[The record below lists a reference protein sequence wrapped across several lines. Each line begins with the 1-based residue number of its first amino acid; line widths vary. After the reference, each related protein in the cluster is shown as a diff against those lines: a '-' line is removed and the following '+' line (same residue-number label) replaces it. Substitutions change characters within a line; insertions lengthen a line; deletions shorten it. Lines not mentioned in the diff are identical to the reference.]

1 MPEILPH
8 PKRGTM
14 EIGTERIMPVFGNI
28 RAAEGASDENPVV
41 TIIGTDGSE
50 DRHGSVINPRG
61 WLTASYLRN
70 PKVLWSHGTDEGKP
84 ALGETVALRSVGG
97 AWEFDIKFALGP
109 WRNIQD
115 NLAQFWWE
123 WYRDFGGTLA
133 SSVAFLPKK
142 WIDRQ
147 AKEMPTFFAENVEYT
162 EQELTEISFVN
173 VPSNRNAVTE
183 AVARARSAGKFSDG
197 LASMLGFAVSPIII
211 RSQPEERMSV
221 PKEKAAPV
229 ESRAAAT
236 ECDCCADDASPCDCA
251 TKDETTD
258 GTCSCHSDCADCS
271 DLGCDGLAA
280 AVEASAPSSKKRGS
294 GGIVDPYWVGDTVS
308 ISPEVLRKK
317 SNGEPLNAE
326 EQSALSMWTRALNDS
341 DGVTERQPPTSSF
354 RAALKESISAIRC
367 GDYRDDYGYVEYCPL
382 CYAKLGTCNDA
393 EDVSPEDATSEQ
405 ATITAMLTA
414 KTQQLHAAL
423 AGWSTAEHDALRQF
437 CSDNV
442 YNAMW
447 NVEKLWVM
455 AETWYDDMIPAAET
469 PEGMPRMLRKFT
481 EATLKDPAALKR
493 AGAVLSAASKKK
505 LQKAIDLHAEMGGHL
520 SSLMDSANK
529 SDAEDTTTKSVDHPQ
544 EFRITGVPSLGS
556 DEDDTPSI
564 IVVSARDDSGAG
576 TGDRSKKADPPSLY
590 TAKVLPVRN
599 AR

>member
-14 EIGTERIMPVFGNI
+14 EIGSERIMPVFGSI

-70 PKVLWSHGTDEGKP
+70 PKVLWSHGVDEGKP

-142 WIDRQ
+142 WIDRT
-147 AKEMPTFFAENVEYT
+147 AKEMPTFFAENVEYI

-183 AVARARSAGKFSDG
+183 AVARARSAGKLTEG
-197 LASMLGFAVSPIII
+197 LASMLGYSVSPIVI
-211 RSQPEERMSV
+211 RSQPEERMPV
-221 PKEKAAPV
+221 PKTTDEKPLVETQAVEPVVDDKVPAP
-229 ESRAAAT
+229 EKRAAALPSLSAEILSKRANGEELT
-236 ECDCCADDASPCDCA
+236 EVEKGEVEVFAKALHA
-251 TKDETTD
+251 
-258 GTCSCHSDCADCS
+258 
-271 DLGCDGLAA
+271 LGFLA
-280 AVEASAPSSKKRGS
+280 
-294 GGIVDPYWVGDTVS
+294 
-308 ISPEVLRKK
+308 PEVDKDAPA
-317 SNGEPLNAE
+317 S
-326 EQSALSMWTRALNDS
+326 T
-341 DGVTERQPPTSSF
+341 F
-354 RAALKESISAIRC
+354 RAAIKQSVTALRC
-367 GDYRDDYGYVEYCPL
+367 GDYWDDCYTPTEYCPL
-382 CYAKLGTCNDA
+382 CWAKLGTCNDA
-393 EDVSPEDATSEQ
+393 EDVSPEDATAEQ
-405 ATITAMLTA
+405 ATIAAMIA
-414 KTQQLHAAL
+414 VKTQQLTDAL
-423 AGWSTAEHDALRQF
+423 AGWSSAEHDALRQF

-447 NVEKLWVM
+447 QIERLWTM
-455 AETWYDDMIPAAET
+455 AEFWYDDMIPAAEM

-481 EATLKDPAALKR
+481 EAIVKDPKALQR
-493 AGAVLSAASKKK
+493 AGAEFSTKNKTALQEVHDHATAIATSISTMLST
-505 LQKAIDLHAEMGGHL
+505 
-520 SSLMDSANK
+520 SA
-529 SDAEDTTTKSVDHPQ
+529 DDTTTEKSVGDSPQ
-544 EFRITGVPSLGS
+544 VFRITGLPSPGR
-556 DEDDTPSI
+556 DEDAGQRTVLLS
-564 IVVSARDDSGAG
+564 VADDSGAG
-576 TGDRSKKADPPSLY
+576 TGDRSTQQAPPSLY
-590 TAKVLPVRN
+590 DAKALPVRS
-599 AR
+599 